1 MAAARYPGLK
11 AGAPQSPRKA
21 RQSRAHVEPSCA
33 TDNTVESEGGE
44 GWKSD
49 RDAQLAEGPWRLTD
63 MQLGLAVIR
72 RTPQRR
78 SSTLLLVHLVWSTAR
93 RDPRLVPDL
102 DAWLHEAL
110 RRKAAQSGAEALAIG
125 NASDHVHVVARYPA
139 TLALSALAQALKGA
153 SSYLWNEDASRP
165 RLRWQAGYWAESI
178 GPTGAEP
185 LLRYVARQREHHAAT
200 NDPEAWETV
209 PSPAST

>member
-1 MAAARYPGLK
+1 MTAPRRPLTRGFAWIPSLAACMKELGSPPSGATAAAPLSLALSRGSESASCRATTARDGAGLHDEAMAAARYPGLK

-93 RDPRLVPDL
+93 RDPRLVADL

-125 NASDHVHVVARYPA
+125 NASDHVHVV
-139 TLALSALAQALKGA
+139 
-153 SSYLWNEDASRP
+153 
-165 RLRWQAGYWAESI
+165 
-178 GPTGAEP
+178 
-185 LLRYVARQREHHAAT
+185 
-200 NDPEAWETV
+200 
-209 PSPAST
+209 